1 MNHIIATD
9 PDGGTAVLTTDS
21 PASHY
26 GVPVLRI
33 GAADVEGDFG
43 PADLIGDIDRPETLA
58 TAACI
63 VAGWAMNAARSV
75 GTYDVMTSSSCAGS
89 TIPASALPRA

>member
-63 VAGWAMNAARSV
+63 VAGWAMNAERSEDERGAARAFLGQWPEGPQIS
-75 GTYDVMTSSSCAGS
+75 
-89 TIPASALPRA
+89 